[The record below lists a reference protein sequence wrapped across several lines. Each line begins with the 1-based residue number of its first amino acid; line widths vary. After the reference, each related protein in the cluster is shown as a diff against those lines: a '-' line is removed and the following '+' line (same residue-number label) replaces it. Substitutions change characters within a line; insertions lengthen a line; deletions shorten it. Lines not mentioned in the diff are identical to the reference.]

1 MKQNQWKT
9 TLWRIFVASV
19 WLVNGFI
26 CKVLNLVPRH
36 EAIVARI
43 LGEEHAVLFTKLI
56 GIGEIAIGL
65 WVLSGK
71 YKRLNALFQ
80 IILILAM
87 NMIEYF
93 LAADLL
99 LWGRLNLA
107 FALLFIVLIGW
118 MEFGYRKTSL
128 PTT

>member
-1 MKQNQWKT
+1 MMT
-9 TLWRIFVASV
+9 WRIFLASV

-56 GIGEIAIGL
+56 GIGEIAMGL

-71 YKRLNALFQ
+71 YRRINAIMQ
-80 IILILAM
+80 ILLVLVM
-87 NMIEYF
+87 NVIEFF
-93 LAADLL
+93 LVPELL
-99 LWGRLNLA
+99 LWGKLNLI
-107 FALLFIVLIGW
+107 FALLFILLIAW
-118 MEFGYRKTSL
+118 IEFGKFFNSVNADA
-128 PTT
+128 

>member
-1 MKQNQWKT
+1 MQKSNLK
-9 TLWRIFVASV
+9 LWRIFLALV

-56 GIGEIAIGL
+56 GVGEIIIGL

-71 YKRLNALFQ
+71 YRRLNAVIQ
-80 IILILAM
+80 IILILGM

-93 LAADLL
+93 LAPDLL
-99 LWGRLNLA
+99 LWGRLNLV
-107 FALLFIVLIGW
+107 FALLFIMLIGW

-128 PTT
+128 PTS